1 MGGGGVGGAY
11 EGDGGGVGGVCAG
24 GGVGGRVM
32 EIGGSHIKYVDSVGE
47 DERILWVK
55 MRVV

>member
-1 MGGGGVGGAY
+1 
-11 EGDGGGVGGVCAG
+11 
-24 GGVGGRVM
+24 M
-32 EIGGSHIKYVDSVGE
+32 EIGGSHIKDVDSVGE